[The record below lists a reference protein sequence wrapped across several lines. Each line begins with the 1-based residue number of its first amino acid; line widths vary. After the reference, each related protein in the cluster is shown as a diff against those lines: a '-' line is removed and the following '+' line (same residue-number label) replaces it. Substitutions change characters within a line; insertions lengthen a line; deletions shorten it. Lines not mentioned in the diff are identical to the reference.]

1 MRTSLTTAV
10 VAAATAGL
18 SLAGVSQIDDS
29 ARSGVDSADIK
40 SQVVSAAA
48 DPELTAAIDAI
59 LADPRLTDS
68 AASVVV
74 RDAQTGE
81 VLYERNPNL
90 RLNPASNAKLF
101 SSTAALDNLGTGYTF
116 DTAAVSSAPIRGRTL
131 AGDLYLQG
139 GGDPTILASDYAS
152 LADQLHDRG
161 IRKVQGNLFADD
173 SFFDEVPLGT
183 AWSWDDEP
191 YYYSAVTSALT
202 VAPDT
207 DYDSGT
213 VIVTAAPGARPGA
226 DPRISMTPK
235 TGVLRIVNQ
244 ARTTAAGTSDTLS
257 IDRRHASNAVI
268 ISGTIPTD
276 ADPTVDWVT
285 VPNPTKYAADVF
297 IRALRAE
304 HIDISGRFS
313 ERTAPASSR
322 TLASHESMPVSDV
335 MTPFMKLSNNM
346 HAEALVKTM
355 GQETSGTGSWDDG
368 LAVEL
373 DYVAGIGVDTSG
385 LRLSD
390 GSGLSRFDLVSAR
403 NISDLLVA
411 VQDEPWF
418 TGWYDSL
425 PIAGNPD
432 RFVGGTLRSRMVGTP
447 AANNL
452 HGKTG
457 SLTSVSALSGYV
469 TNADGRELVFSMLT
483 NNYLLSTKSL
493 EDALGVT
500 LASWS
505 ETDAAAP
512 VNPNTL
518 RRSTSYGPEGIECS
532 WAKAC

>member
-1 MRTSLTTAV
+1 
-10 VAAATAGL
+10 
-18 SLAGVSQIDDS
+18 
-29 ARSGVDSADIK
+29 
-40 SQVVSAAA
+40 
-48 DPELTAAIDAI
+48 
-59 LADPRLTDS
+59 
-68 AASVVV
+68 
-74 RDAQTGE
+74 
-81 VLYERNPNL
+81 
-90 RLNPASNAKLF
+90 
-101 SSTAALDNLGTGYTF
+101 
-116 DTAAVSSAPIRGRTL
+116 
-131 AGDLYLQG
+131 
-139 GGDPTILASDYAS
+139 
-152 LADQLHDRG
+152 
-161 IRKVQGNLFADD
+161 
-173 SFFDEVPLGT
+173 
-183 AWSWDDEP
+183 
-191 YYYSAVTSALT
+191 
-202 VAPDT
+202 
-207 DYDSGT
+207 
-213 VIVTAAPGARPGA
+213 
-226 DPRISMTPK
+226 MTPQ
-235 TGVLRIVNQ
+235 TGVLRFVNE
-244 ARTTAAGTSDTLS
+244 AKTTAAGTSDTLS
-257 IDRRHASNAVI
+257 IDRRHASNAVV
-268 ISGTIPTD
+268 ISGTIPID

-285 VPNPTKYAADVF
+285 VPDPTEYAADVF
-297 IRALRAE
+297 TRALRAQ
-304 HIDISGRFS
+304 HIDVSGRFV
-313 ERTAPASSR
+313 EGEAPASSR

-346 HAEALVKTM
+346 HAEALVKTL
-355 GQETSGTGSWDDG
+355 GQETSGTGSWDEG

-373 DYVAGIGVDTSG
+373 NYVAGTGVDTSN

-418 TGWYDSL
+418 DGWYDAL

-432 RFVGGTLRSRMVGTP
+432 RFTGGTLRSRMVGTS

-469 TNADGRELVFSMLT
+469 TNADGRELVFSMVT
-483 NNYLLSTKSL
+483 NNYLLSPRSL